1 MSYTIAIANQKGG
14 VAKTTSAISL
24 GGAFVQAGN
33 QVLLIDL
40 DPQAD
45 LTLAM
50 GLDPRKAWDSI
61 AEVLLSSGNL
71 ASIARE
77 TVIPGLDLVPSNTDL
92 NLAEQFLGIRSN
104 YELILRNAIAT
115 HLPLNAYD
123 YVILD
128 CPPALGA
135 LTLNA
140 LMSAQ
145 LLIIPTQP
153 EYFSAYALKSMLTA
167 VKRARSQ
174 GNPTLQYRILI
185 TMQDLRNRVHRN
197 LSEELRST
205 FGKGV
210 LQTVIEIDTKVRES
224 SIAGLPV
231 THFCARTR
239 SSLQYRALTQE
250 LFEHVQETV
259 AQSVA

>member
-1 MSYTIAIANQKGG
+1 M
-14 VAKTTSAISL
+14 
-24 GGAFVQAGN
+24 
-33 QVLLIDL
+33 
-40 DPQAD
+40 
-45 LTLAM
+45 
-50 GLDPRKAWDSI
+50 
-61 AEVLLSSGNL
+61 
-71 ASIARE
+71 
-77 TVIPGLDLVPSNTDL
+77 
-92 NLAEQFLGIRSN
+92 NLAEQFLGIRNN

-231 THFCARTR
+231 THFFARTR
-239 SSLQYRALTQE
+239 SSLQYRALAQE

>member
-14 VAKTTSAISL
+14 VAKTTTAISL
-24 GGAFVQAGN
+24 GGALVQAGN

-40 DPQAD
+40 DPQGD

-50 GLDPRKAWDSI
+50 GLDPRQVHDSI

-77 TVIPGLDLVPSNTDL
+77 TVIPGLDLAPSNSEMI
-92 NLAEQFLGIRSN
+92 LAEQFLGIRNN
-104 YELILRNAIAT
+104 YQLILRNAIQA

-123 YVILD
+123 YIILD
-128 CPPALGA
+128 CPPAIGA
-135 LTLNA
+135 LTFNA
-140 LMSAQ
+140 LMAAQ
-145 LLIIPTQP
+145 LLIIPSQP
-153 EYFSAYALKSMLTA
+153 EYFSAYALKSMLTS

-174 GNPTLQYRILI
+174 GNPALQYRILI

-197 LSEELRST
+197 LTQELRST

-210 LQTVIEIDTKVRES
+210 LHTVIETDTKLRES

-231 THFCARTR
+231 THFFARTR
-239 SSLQYRALTQE
+239 SALQYKTLAEE
-250 LFEHVQETV
+250 LFQNAQEIA
-259 AQSVA
+259 AQPIA

>member
-1 MSYTIAIANQKGG
+1 MSYTIAIASQKGG

-33 QVLLIDL
+33 QVLLMDL

-50 GLDPRKAWDSI
+50 GLNPRQVHDSI

-77 TVIPGLDLVPSNTDL
+77 TVIPGLDLVPSNSEM
-92 NLAEQFLGIRSN
+92 NLAEQFLSIRSN
-104 YELILRNAIAT
+104 YELILRNAITT

-123 YVILD
+123 YIILD

-135 LTLNA
+135 LTVNA
-140 LMSAQ
+140 LLAAH

-153 EYFSAYALKSMLTA
+153 EYFSAYALKSMLTG

-174 GNPTLQYRILI
+174 GNPMLQYRILI

-205 FGKGV
+205 FDKGV
-210 LQTVIEIDTKVRES
+210 LQTVIETDTKIRES

-231 THFCARTR
+231 THLFSRTR
-239 SSLQYRALTQE
+239 SAQQYRALAEE
-250 LFEHVQETV
+250 LIQNVQET
-259 AQSVA
+259 ATQSVA

>member
-1 MSYTIAIANQKGG
+1 MSYTIAIASQKGG
-14 VAKTTSAISL
+14 VAKTTTAISL
-24 GGAFVQAGN
+24 GGALVQTGN

-40 DPQAD
+40 DPQGD
-45 LTLAM
+45 LSLAM
-50 GLDPRKAWDSI
+50 GLDPRQVHDSI
-61 AEVLLSSGNL
+61 AEVMLSSGNL
-71 ASIARE
+71 ASIVRE
-77 TVIPGLDLVPSNTDL
+77 TVIPGLDLVPSNAEM
-92 NLAEQFLGIRSN
+92 NMAEQFLGIRNN
-104 YELILRNAIAT
+104 YELILRNAINS

-123 YVILD
+123 YIILD

-140 LMSAQ
+140 LVAAQ

-153 EYFSAYALKSMLTA
+153 EYFSAYALKSMFTG

-174 GNPTLQYRILI
+174 GNPALQYRILI

-197 LSEELRST
+197 LSEELRSS

-210 LQTVIEIDTKVRES
+210 LETVIETDTKIRES

-231 THFCARTR
+231 THFFGRTR
-239 SSLQYRALTQE
+239 SALQYRALAEE
-250 LFEHVQETV
+250 LLQDVQETA
-259 AQSVA
+259 AQSIA

>member
-1 MSYTIAIANQKGG
+1 MSHTIAIASQKGG
-14 VAKTTSAISL
+14 VAKTTTATSL
-24 GGAFVQAGN
+24 SGALVQAGY

-40 DPQAD
+40 DPQGD

-50 GLDPRKAWDSI
+50 GLDPRQVHDSI

-77 TVIPGLDLVPSNTDL
+77 TVVPGLDLVPSNPEM

-104 YELILRNAIAT
+104 YEQILRNAIQT

-123 YVILD
+123 FIVLD

-140 LMSAQ
+140 LVAAQ

-153 EYFSAYALKSMLTA
+153 EYFSAYALKNMLEG

-174 GNPTLQYRILI
+174 GNPSLQYRILI

-197 LSEELRST
+197 LSAELRST

-210 LQTVIEIDTKVRES
+210 LQTVIETDTKIRES

-231 THFCARTR
+231 THFFSRTR
-239 SSLQYRALTQE
+239 SALQYRALAGE
-250 LFEHVQETV
+250 LLQNVQETTAPAV
-259 AQSVA
+259 A

>member
-1 MSYTIAIANQKGG
+1 MSYTIAIASQKGG

-24 GGAFVQAGN
+24 GGAFVQAGK

-50 GLDPRKAWDSI
+50 GLNPRQVQDSI
-61 AEVLLSSGNL
+61 ADVFLSSGNL

-77 TVIPGLDLVPSNTDL
+77 TVIPSLDLIPSNTEMSL
-92 NLAEQFLGIRSN
+92 VEQFLGIRN
-104 YELILRNAIAT
+104 NCELILRNAITT
-115 HLPLNAYD
+115 HLPMNAYD

-128 CPPALGA
+128 CPPASGA
-135 LTLNA
+135 LTMNA
-140 LMSAQ
+140 LIAAQ

-174 GNPTLQYRILI
+174 GNPALQYRILI
-185 TMQDLRNRVHRN
+185 TMQDLRNRVHKN
-197 LSEELRST
+197 LSEELHST
-205 FGKGV
+205 FGRGI
-210 LQTVIEIDTKVRES
+210 LQTVIEVDTKLRES

-231 THFCARTR
+231 THFFARTR
-239 SSLQYRALTQE
+239 SALQYTALAQE
-250 LFEHVQETV
+250 LIQHVQETV
-259 AQSVA
+259 AQPVA